1 MAREENLHN
10 TITTKRSTQRWHSGL
25 SRGSAKSN
33 TCLLHVVASQRTRV
47 AINPFQAVQRP
58 TWIPR
63 CFAFTLL
70 YPVCEES
77 PQLGA
82 SRPYTLKFTKKHG
95 VREGWATH
103 TRHKIRATI
112 RTQVTT
118 RALNTTQRVLYS
130 NGAQVTISKNRMRE
144 NEVLVLRNDQWMLG
158 LLLHAPR
165 GPFYSPKAARS
176 RWEHS
181 RKAILAFCRLVHQT
195 VVIPNL

>member
-1 MAREENLHN
+1 MAREESLHN

-70 YPVCEES
+70 YPACEES

-82 SRPYTLKFTKKHG
+82 SRPYTLIITKKHRSKDG
-95 VREGWATH
+95 MSNAHKT
-103 TRHKIRATI
+103 KIRATTC
-112 RTQVTT
+112 TQVTT

-130 NGAQVTISKNRMRE
+130 NGALVAITKNRMRGIG
-144 NEVLVLRNDQWMLG
+144 VLVLRN
-158 LLLHAPR
+158 A
-165 GPFYSPKAARS
+165 
-176 RWEHS
+176 
-181 RKAILAFCRLVHQT
+181 
-195 VVIPNL
+195 